1 MVLVLPF
8 FHCWFLYRPC
18 PATHQNPL
26 RSSRFIV
33 LLCAASSPL
42 RNSREGSPLIPSH
55 QTPEYPLVTRCL
67 ALVTLGELCPLEPLV
82 ETQAGIVGGCS
93 KGPYLRE
100 VDETVPP
107 TVHRGPPC
115 LDFLPEF
122 RRMYN
127 KFVRCSIRIGRGLL
141 FLKGGER
148 QQSPCKNILERGARV
163 RCGWDRAGLLPFA
176 GIRSAGSRSGKSFF
190 CTQWALFT
198 SRDG

>member
-1 MVLVLPF
+1 MPRPSIMVLVLPF

-82 ETQAGIVGGCS
+82 ETQAGIVGGCGEQDTVDVP
-93 KGPYLRE
+93 KGPTLGRWMRLYR
-100 VDETVPP
+100 PP
-107 TVHRGPPC
+107 FTGV
-115 LDFLPEF
+115 
-122 RRMYN
+122 
-127 KFVRCSIRIGRGLL
+127 LL
-141 FLKGGER
+141 AWPSSQNSGGCIIVCPLQHKDWER
-148 QQSPCKNILERGARV
+148 
-163 RCGWDRAGLLPFA
+163 
-176 GIRSAGSRSGKSFF
+176 
-190 CTQWALFT
+190 T
-198 SRDG
+198 SVS